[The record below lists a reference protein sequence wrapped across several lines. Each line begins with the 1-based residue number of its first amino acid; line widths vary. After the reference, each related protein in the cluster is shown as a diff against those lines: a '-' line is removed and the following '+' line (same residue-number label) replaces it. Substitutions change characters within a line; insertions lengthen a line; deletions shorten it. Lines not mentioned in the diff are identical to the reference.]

1 MKPSNDLEV
10 AEAYVYWAAKRQMTA
25 DHVADTI
32 NRWPHLKL
40 TPNEQE
46 YIRTLAR
53 RHCRPQG
60 WREIV
65 SLKTAVKWI
74 AS

>member
-1 MKPSNDLEV
+1 MKPRNDLEV
-10 AEAYVYWAAKRQMTA
+10 AEAYVYWAAERQMTA
-25 DHVADTI
+25 EHVADTI

-40 TPNEQE
+40 TSNEQE

-53 RHCRPQG
+53 RHCRAQG

-65 SLKTAVKWI
+65 ELKNLTRWI
-74 AS
+74 A